1 MLKKNIIK
9 PLVLAISTVTLFST
23 SVGLLAAGF
32 QLKEQS
38 AEGQGNSFAGQTA
51 KAVDASTIF
60 FNPAGMTRIKGNEV
74 QSNLSYIAPQAK
86 YSHQSS
92 SSLGG
97 LFPKKNGINGGESA
111 FVPAA
116 YALWDYSD
124 EMKFGLSINA
134 PFGLSTK
141 FDENW
146 VGAQYNVFSEVK
158 TINLAPSIAYKVN
171 DKLSVGGNVQFQKI
185 EGELTNKSVFG
196 VAQAALTKL
205 SADDTGFGYGLGL
218 LYEYSD
224 RGRVGFNYRS
234 QIKHTLKGKVSTAS
248 VPSTLLNFNAT
259 ADLTLPAVASLGIY
273 HEVSDQ
279 WALLAD
285 IAWTDWSQFD
295 ELQVVNTDTNTKVAN
310 PTQYNWDDTVFAA
323 IGANYQYSDKLQ
335 LKFGIAY
342 DQGAANDDDRT
353 AGIPD
358 ATRYW
363 TSIGASYQLNKK
375 TRLNLG
381 YSHIEAKQAKVTEGS
396 KASVQGAPIGSR
408 YSGEFNPKV
417 DILSLGVSYRF

>member
-1 MLKKNIIK
+1 
-9 PLVLAISTVTLFST
+9 
-23 SVGLLAAGF
+23 
-32 QLKEQS
+32 
-38 AEGQGNSFAGQTA
+38 
-51 KAVDASTIF
+51 
-60 FNPAGMTRIKGNEV
+60 
-74 QSNLSYIAPQAK
+74 
-86 YSHQSS
+86 
-92 SSLGG
+92 
-97 LFPKKNGINGGESA
+97 
-111 FVPAA
+111 
-116 YALWDYSD
+116 
-124 EMKFGLSINA
+124 
-134 PFGLSTK
+134 
-141 FDENW
+141 
-146 VGAQYNVFSEVK
+146 
-158 TINLAPSIAYKVN
+158 
-171 DKLSVGGNVQFQKI
+171 
-185 EGELTNKSVFG
+185 
-196 VAQAALTKL
+196 
-205 SADDTGFGYGLGL
+205 
-218 LYEYSD
+218 
-224 RGRVGFNYRS
+224 
-234 QIKHTLKGKVSTAS
+234 